1 MIVPRYWAEAR
12 VHERAKGRPV
22 IVRRFGWSDVSQ
34 DDAVEVANT
43 RAQEALRRVLAGE
56 PLPRRERK
64 LPYNGAEG
72 VPIREEVVSQHH
84 NVVVTR
90 NAYGARC
97 LNTPNVLFVDIDF
110 TSKLQ
115 SHATLAITTVLVVI
129 ALAAGFALH
138 SWLLAIGLAVV
149 AVVMSGRIAALV
161 QGTPARTENAAE
173 QSARERITRFL
184 QAHPEAHLRIYRTPA
199 GLRVLAMHKTF
210 DPRGSEVAEY
220 FQALGTDP
228 NYARMCKN
236 QQCFRARVSPKPW
249 RMGIAEHMR
258 PRPGTWPVRPERIPD
273 RVRWVEKY
281 EQAATGYAACRF
293 IESLGSP
300 AVNPDAHTVQA
311 LHDELC
317 RAQSTLPI
325 A

>member
-34 DDAVEVANT
+34 DDAAAVADT
-43 RAQEALRRVLAGE
+43 RAQETLKRVLAGE
-56 PLPRRERK
+56 TLPRRERK

-72 VPIREEVVSQHH
+72 VPIREEIVSQYDD
-84 NVVVTR
+84 VVVTR

-110 TSKLQ
+110 ENMPGSEP
-115 SHATLAITTVLVVI
+115 SSVSGITG
-129 ALAAGFALH
+129 AL
-138 SWLLAIGLAVV
+138 SRWV
-149 AVVMSGRIAALV
+149 SALV
-161 QGTPARTENAAE
+161 RGCPAQAENGVE
-173 QSARERITRFL
+173 QVARERITRFL
-184 QAHPEAHLRIYRTPA
+184 QAHPESHLRIYRTPA

-210 DPRGSEVAEY
+210 DPRGPEVEEY
-220 FQALGTDP
+220 FRALGTDP
-228 NYARMCKN
+228 NYARMCRN

-249 RMGIAEHMR
+249 RMGITEHMR
-258 PRPGTWPVRPERIPD
+258 PRPGTWPVRPERMPD
-273 RVRWVEKY
+273 RERWVEKY

-293 IESLGSP
+293 IESLGSSS
-300 AVNPDAHTVQA
+300 VNPDARTVQA

-317 RAQSTLPI
+317 RAQSTLLI